1 MISPNQD
8 DFWGALKPV
17 IFVSQLFSL
26 FPVQGVFAKDASG
39 VQFRWMSL
47 RTLYALFFLTLA
59 GLAICAQ
66 VNFIVGTKVSTGVV
80 SKKFEGG

>member
-39 VQFRWMSL
+39 IQFRWMSL
-47 RTLYALFFLTLA
+47 RTLYALFFPNA
-59 GLAICAQ
+59 GRAGDLRSGQFHCR
-66 VNFIVGTKVSTGVV
+66 N
-80 SKKFEGG
+80 